1 MKRKIS
7 LDRNERQLESSIH
20 SHVSIAGAKRRKIEA
35 ILDVTRKTRNINIRI
50 NQLDLANLKRNA
62 EQEGI
67 PYQTLIA
74 SVLHK
79 YLSGRLVDEI
89 NIRKSV
95 EMLSRRNKS
104 KAS

>member
-1 MKRKIS
+1 MKGKIS
-7 LDRNERQLESSIH
+7 LDRYEKAIESDIH
-20 SHVSIAGAKRRKIEA
+20 SHVSISGAKRRKIEA
-35 ILDVTRKTRNINIRI
+35 ILDVTRKTKNINIRI
-50 NQLDLANLKRNA
+50 NQLDLANLKRSA

-95 EMLSRRNKS
+95 EMLSRRSKS

>member
-1 MKRKIS
+1 MKRKIN
-7 LDRNERQLESSIH
+7 LDKYERQFESDIH

-35 ILDVTRKTRNINIRI
+35 ILDVTRKTKNINIRI
-50 NQLDLANLKRNA
+50 SQLDLENIKRNA

-79 YLSGRLVDEI
+79 YLSGRLVDEL

-95 EMLSRRNKS
+95 EMLSRKGGSR
-104 KAS
+104 AS

>member
-1 MKRKIS
+1 MKGKIT
-7 LDRNERQLESSIH
+7 LDRYERQIESNIH
-20 SHVSIAGAKRRKIEA
+20 SYVSIAEAKRRKIEA

-50 NQLDLANLKRNA
+50 NQLDLENLKRNA

-95 EMLSRRNKS
+95 EMLSRKS
-104 KAS
+104 KSKVS